1 MKILLMLSIF
11 LAMLGLSSCSP
22 DELLLVKSESFIV
35 KNMDPLET
43 PQVQVS
49 KVTGAT
55 KTFSIFAS
63 NPSDSIAAFTSSEAS
78 ANFEI
83 APLAFKM
90 IDTRKPVSADAQ
102 GRLSRKLADV
112 VFEFT
117 VKIPNTF
124 TEGEYSIKLNVT
136 SGNGETKSII
146 VKLQAS
152 NFLTSIN
159 GGALYNG
166 QVANSKKIYAVGAT
180 SFLYSVTTFSNVT
193 DNTVNPPVV
202 KSVPTAVAMA
212 AAAVATAVT
221 AANRPNIY
229 GHIYTDLSDFEKRPM
244 YLVSPNASWIA
255 DSLRVFN
262 KFSGTYPT
270 AQMRDVKYLDLG
282 EIDFNSL
289 KLSDL
294 KNRQIGTAG
303 EAKVQLI
310 RGHGY
315 AFLNKDGKIAVIYVK
330 NILYT
335 SPSYAGASPTA
346 YVVHKLEE

>member
-1 MKILLMLSIF
+1 MLSIF

-124 TEGEYSIKLNVT
+124 TEGEYSVKLNVT
-136 SGNGETKSII
+136 SGKGETKSII